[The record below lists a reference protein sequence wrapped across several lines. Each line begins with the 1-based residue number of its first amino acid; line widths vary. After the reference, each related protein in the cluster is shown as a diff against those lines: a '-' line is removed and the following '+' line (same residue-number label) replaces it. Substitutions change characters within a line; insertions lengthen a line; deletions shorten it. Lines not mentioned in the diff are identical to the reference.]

1 MPFEIFQ
8 NSHKI
13 LKKDRMEN
21 FDKNRQIS
29 NHGLSK

>member
-13 LKKDRMEN
+13 LKKDMMEN
-21 FDKNRQIS
+21 FKKNRHIS
-29 NHGLSK
+29 NHGLIR